1 MVDGRAPGQAEC
13 EEHAE
18 EQAVSP
24 SLPRPDAADMDD
36 VPIIAL
42 DVDVDARGANPPPP
56 SLLLHGKRSVAS
68 VAGRPRDACRLP
80 ICCEGGSAEP
90 LGTRGASTPASPR
103 AASSA
108 ACRELSEIEW
118 RMPPRRLRPGGDDA
132 PRRSSILRS
141 ASIVLLERLADHRLR
156 RPLAM
161 KRSKNKLYER
171 SNGCEPGPRKTQPGD
186 CYFYNGHA
194 PDD

>member
-1 MVDGRAPGQAEC
+1 MHLRQIVAEELAKHEAEQAEQQV
-13 EEHAE
+13 A
-18 EQAVSP
+18 SP
-24 SLPRPDAADMDD
+24 SAPAPRPDVADMIDD
-36 VPIIAL
+36 DIPIIAL
-42 DVDVDARGANPPPP
+42 DDDDDDDARGACPPP
-56 SLLLHGKRSVAS
+56 LHGNRSLGSAPS
-68 VAGRPRDACRLP
+68 WPRDCCRLP

-141 ASIVLLERLADHRLR
+141 ASIVLLECLADHRTQR
-156 RPLAM
+156 ARLAV
-161 KRSKNKLYER
+161 KRSWVPSKNKL
-171 SNGCEPGPRKTQPGD
+171 SL
-186 CYFYNGHA
+186 
-194 PDD
+194 